1 MGDDGGSGPKTSE
14 QVASGDIPPLPALPD
29 GFSTSLAERLRTAL
43 WVFDID
49 LARVIW
55 ANPAALRVWRADSI
69 EALYS
74 RNLASD
80 MSPAVAARLRQYQED
95 FIDSGA
101 TFSEVWTLY
110 PQGKPRSLRCLFS
123 GIRLKDGRMAMF
135 CEGLAEY
142 NDTPEALRSAEAL
155 LHSSVMITLY
165 DLDGH
170 ILYSNPAARSA
181 ALPLGGDGTAPLLER
196 LADIDDHARL
206 VVGLGEQGEARIV
219 ARVRTARGLRWH
231 EITARSCLDAATGAP
246 AWLVSEIDVTE
257 SKEYQA
263 ELEAS
268 RAKLEAQARQLREA
282 HHAAESANRAKSQ
295 FLAHMSHELRT
306 PLNAIIGFSDVTRRG
321 TFGAVQ
327 PGRYGD
333 YAELIHESGRL
344 LLDLINDILDISK
357 IEAGKM
363 ELRPTLIEARELAET
378 SLRLISGMAR
388 ESAVTLLTDI
398 DAGVSPVYGD
408 ERAIK
413 QVIINLLS
421 NAVKFTPA
429 GGKVT
434 LVIANEADGTSAIT
448 VSDTGI
454 GMNADEIARAL
465 DPFSQID
472 SSIAHTHRG
481 TGLGLALVKNLVELH
496 GGELRVESRPH
507 LGTAVTV
514 VLPVDSGAS

>member
-14 QVASGDIPPLPALPD
+14 QVASGDIPRMPALPD

-69 EALYS
+69 EALYA
-74 RNLASD
+74 RNLAND

-95 FIDSGA
+95 FIGSGA

-165 DLDGH
+165 DLDGQ

-181 ALPLGGDGTAPLLER
+181 ALPLGADGTAPLLER
-196 LADIDDHARL
+196 FADIHDHARL

-231 EITARSCLDAATGAP
+231 KITARSCLDAATGAP

-282 HHAAESANRAKSQ
+282 HQAAESANRAKSQ

-357 IEAGKM
+357 IEAGKL

-388 ESAVTLLTDI
+388 ESAVTLVTDI
-398 DAGVSPVYGD
+398 EEGVSPVYGD

-434 LVIANEADGTSAIT
+434 LAIESLPDGASAIT

-454 GMNADEIARAL
+454 GMNTDEIARAL

-472 SSIAHTHRG
+472 SSIAQTHRG

-496 GGELRVESRPH
+496 GGELRVASHPH
-507 LGTAVTV
+507 QGTAATV
-514 VLPVDSGAS
+514 VLPPDSGA

>member
-1 MGDDGGSGPKTSE
+1 MGDDGGDWQLAVQGEGGPDRS
-14 QVASGDIPPLPALPD
+14 QLPD
-29 GFSTSLAERLRTAL
+29 GLSTALADRLRTAL

-49 LARVIW
+49 HARVIW
-55 ANPAALRVWRADSI
+55 ANAAALRVWRADSI
-69 EALYS
+69 ESLYA

-80 MSPAVAARLRQYQED
+80 MSPAVAARLKQYQED

-110 PQGKPRSLRCLFS
+110 PQGQPRSLRCLFS

-155 LHSSVMITLY
+155 LHASVMITLY

-170 ILYSNPAARSA
+170 ILYSNPAARNA
-181 ALPLGGDGTAPLLER
+181 ALPRCEDGGRLDGAAPLLER
-196 LADIDDHARL
+196 LVDIDDHARL
-206 VVGLGEQGEARIV
+206 VVGLGEEGEARIV
-219 ARVRTARGLRWH
+219 ARVRTARGPRWH
-231 EITARSCLDAATGAP
+231 EITARACSDAATGAP

-268 RAKLEAQARQLREA
+268 RAKLEAQARALREA
-282 HHAAESANRAKSQ
+282 HHAAENANRAKSQ

-321 TFGAVQ
+321 TFGKVQ
-327 PGRYGD
+327 PSRYGD

-363 ELRPTLIEARELAET
+363 DLKPVRMDAQELAEAGI
-378 SLRLISGMAR
+378 RLISGMAR

-398 DAGVSPVYGD
+398 GPDTQPVYGD
-408 ERAIK
+408 ARAVK
-413 QVIINLLS
+413 QIIINLLS

-429 GGKVT
+429 GGKVK
-434 LVIANEADGTSAIT
+434 LAIGNHPAGSAIT

-454 GMNADEIARAL
+454 GMSPDEIARAL

-472 SSIAHTHRG
+472 SSVAQNHRG
-481 TGLGLALVKNLVELH
+481 TGLGLALVRNLVELH
-496 GGELRVESRPH
+496 GGELIVSSRPH
-507 LGTAVTV
+507 LGTDIAAIF
-514 VLPVDSGAS
+514 PAQI